1 MTTDAPSEIGPSK
14 IAPSTPPTAGD
25 DIKDLPFEEAL
36 GQLEGIVRSLEGGK
50 STLAQAI
57 AEYERGTAL
66 RRHCEAKLTEAEAKV
81 QAVVEGAGG
90 LTLRDVE

>member
-1 MTTDAPSEIGPSK
+1 MTTDALATSPG
-14 IAPSTPPTAGD
+14 AAQN
-25 DIKDLPFEEAL
+25 DIRDLPFEEAL
-36 GQLEGIVRSLEGGK
+36 SQLEGIVRSLEGGK

-66 RRHCEAKLTEAEAKV
+66 RLHCEAKLAEAEAKV

-90 LTLRDVE
+90 LSLRDVE

>member
-1 MTTDAPSEIGPSK
+1 MTTDAPLAAQP
-14 IAPSTPPTAGD
+14 AGD
-25 DIKDLPFEEAL
+25 DIRDLPFEEAL
-36 GQLEGIVRSLEGGK
+36 SQLEGIVRSLEGGR

-66 RRHCEAKLTEAEAKV
+66 RRHCEAKLAEAEAKV

-90 LTLRDVE
+90 LALRDVE

>member
-1 MTTDAPSEIGPSK
+1 MTTDALATSPGAAQSE
-14 IAPSTPPTAGD
+14 
-25 DIKDLPFEEAL
+25 IKDLPFEEAL
-36 GQLEGIVRSLEGGK
+36 SQLEGIVRSLEGGK

-66 RRHCEAKLTEAEAKV
+66 RRHCEAKLAEAEAKV

-90 LTLRDVE
+90 LSLRDVE

>member
-1 MTTDAPSEIGPSK
+1 MTTDAPMATTTS
-14 IAPSTPPTAGD
+14 D
-25 DIKDLPFEEAL
+25 DLGNLPFEEAL

-66 RRHCEAKLTEAEAKV
+66 RRHCEAKLAEAEAKV

-90 LTLRDVE
+90 LSLRDVE

>member
-1 MTTDAPSEIGPSK
+1 MTTDAPLANPSVGDEIRN
-14 IAPSTPPTAGD
+14 
-25 DIKDLPFEEAL
+25 LPFEEAL
-36 GQLEGIVRSLEGGK
+36 SQLEGIVRSLEGGK

-66 RRHCEAKLTEAEAKV
+66 RRHCEAKLAEAEAKV